1 MVIAYKRHCTARYA
15 RGCVSPYL
23 GGLVVSRAR
32 ACACREASA
41 RALQDFVPC
50 CEGDAAPSCVLPDG
64 RWAPFQRPFG
74 PLLVSPHA
82 HTGVEPYPSRLAAPP
97 VCPRLQDVQGNP
109 SATRCQRCVRPRP
122 CATLPLSSSL
132 ARLLP
137 IEDTAQPDTP
147 AAVSRPR
154 RVSPCGAKG
163 SCGVPGRKRPHEPCN
178 TPYLANSLPAPRA
191 SSA

>member
-1 MVIAYKRHCTARYA
+1 VCASGRPLGAISTA
-15 RGCVSPYL
+15 VWSSPR
-23 GGLVVSRAR
+23 V
-32 ACACREASA
+32 
-41 RALQDFVPC
+41 
-50 CEGDAAPSCVLPDG
+50 
-64 RWAPFQRPFG
+64 
-74 PLLVSPHA
+74 PHA
-82 HTGVEPYPSRLAAPP
+82 HAAALHDRVEPRSHTDSYTAAGKGWGNPHLAWAYPTGVEPYPSRLAAPP

-109 SATRCQRCVRPRP
+109 SAIRCQRCVRPRP

-132 ARLLP
+132 AWLLP

-147 AAVSRPR
+147 AAVSKPR

-178 TPYLANSLPAPRA
+178 TPYLANSLPVPRA